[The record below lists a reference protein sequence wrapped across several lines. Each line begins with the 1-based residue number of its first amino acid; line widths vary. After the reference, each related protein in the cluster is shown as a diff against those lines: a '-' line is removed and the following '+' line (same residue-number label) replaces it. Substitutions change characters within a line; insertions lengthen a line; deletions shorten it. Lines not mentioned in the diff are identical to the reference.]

1 MLDIL
6 NLLLTMGN
14 RNTAAQLTVGD
25 LPHCSVFGNVNV
37 ESARYEL
44 DD

>member
-1 MLDIL
+1 MLDIIT
-6 NLLLTMGN
+6 LLLNMGN
-14 RNTAAQLTVGD
+14 RNIAAQLTVGD

-44 DD
+44 ND

>member
-6 NLLLTMGN
+6 TLLLTLGN
-14 RNTAAQLTVGD
+14 HNIAAQLTVGD

-37 ESARYEL
+37 ESASPRVK
-44 DD
+44 